1 MIVSEEFKNILLK
14 GMKLP
19 KIDAIRDTLKVI
31 DLSKLRDILY
41 QGISK
46 AREDKVFDNGTIGGY
61 VVAAIDGTQTF
72 NSDKKSCENCLIA
85 FKKGKQEKRNFHSS
99 VVLSTIGEGA
109 KLIIDFEQYKPG
121 EDTATKDEGEL
132 TAAKRLITRASE
144 NHKHLID
151 VLVYDAIACNSEWI
165 NACIS
170 SDIEAVLCLMFIAS
184 NYVQLF
190 YHRRIKRSVKTQ
202 VELVRQLIK
211 GLYTL
216 KRKPELIFNT
226 G

>member
-46 AREDKVFDNGTIGGY
+46 ARENKVFDNGTIDGY

-72 NSDKKSCENCLIA
+72 NSDKKSCENRLIA
-85 FKKGKQEKRNFHSS
+85 FEKGKQEKRNFHSS

-109 KLIIDFEQYKPG
+109 KLY
-121 EDTATKDEGEL
+121 
-132 TAAKRLITRASE
+132 
-144 NHKHLID
+144 
-151 VLVYDAIACNSEWI
+151 Y
-165 NACIS
+165 
-170 SDIEAVLCLMFIAS
+170 
-184 NYVQLF
+184 
-190 YHRRIKRSVKTQ
+190 
-202 VELVRQLIK
+202 
-211 GLYTL
+211 
-216 KRKPELIFNT
+216 
-226 G
+226 